1 MNDADRITPYSQRDI
16 ACAVK
21 LSAFL
26 GWVGVIGAPVF
37 SHEYR
42 NGLDLNSLSLVFW
55 YALIGLPISLFI
67 CWLFVKPFMRIMMRR
82 NISYVRAACWGA
94 GIGFSLVTVSVA
106 FSRYRG
112 WRQSQDAK
120 TTSGYG
126 DGIGTIEVNGLF
138 TDYGWWRLAQN
149 SFQFILICILA
160 ALIVR
165 LVIGPGKCDPPIEAK
180 Q

>member
-21 LSAFL
+21 LSALL
-26 GWVGVIGAPVF
+26 GWVGVIGLPIF

-55 YALIGLPISLFI
+55 YALFGLPTSLFI
-67 CWLFVKPFMRIMMRR
+67 CWLFVKPFLRIMMRR
-82 NISYVRAACWGA
+82 NVGYVRAACWGA
-94 GIGFSLVTVSVA
+94 GIGFSLVAVWVTIR
-106 FSRYRG
+106 RYKG
-112 WRQSQDAK
+112 WRQSQDPK
-120 TTSGYG
+120 TKSGYG
-126 DGIGTIEVNGLF
+126 DGSGTIEVNGLL
-138 TDYGWWRLAQN
+138 TDYGWWQLAQN
-149 SFQFILICILA
+149 SFQFTLICILA

-165 LVIGPGKCDPPIEAK
+165 LVIGPGKYDPPIKAK